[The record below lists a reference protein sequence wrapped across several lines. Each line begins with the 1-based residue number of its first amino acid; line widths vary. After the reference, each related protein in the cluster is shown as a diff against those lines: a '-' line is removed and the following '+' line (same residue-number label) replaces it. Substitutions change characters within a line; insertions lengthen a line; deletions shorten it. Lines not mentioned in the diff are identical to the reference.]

1 MNWKANS
8 YNTEQALNLPMEH
21 IGLSYLGKKK
31 DSGVGVYEQETTT
44 LTYDK
49 HMFGDGHIIILSL
62 SYTDIFRGLHMLA
75 ADQKQ

>member
-1 MNWKANS
+1 
-8 YNTEQALNLPMEH
+8 MEH

-49 HMFGDGHIIILSL
+49 PMFGDGHIIILSL
-62 SYTDIFRGLHMLA
+62 SYTDILF
-75 ADQKQ
+75 